1 MGPQCV
7 DTFLHKIYR
16 ENLLKIKLVRKAATC
31 MEASRGSVD
40 LSLFTCEP
48 RGYDGAT
55 MGVKF
60 LLRKYRGNIL

>member
-7 DTFLHKIYR
+7 DKFLQKIYR

-40 LSLFTCEP
+40 LSLFICEP
-48 RGYDGAT
+48 RG
-55 MGVKF
+55 
-60 LLRKYRGNIL
+60 